1 MEKRRRALF
10 NRELNLKNIYFLKGS
25 NQFGEKSIWNFFLLY
40 CLLKINRQKNRLYDC
55 IFKHFAVTFH
65 LLFLKS
71 AVSPFLS
78 NLIFPFQKTTYVDCN
93 SLSAAAVN
101 SVLFWLTTPLFI
113 LRLIFAVVIHRYLV
127 LGICSK
133 LVYYN
138 NSFLPLIYFLP
149 ELVGW
154 DCKPY
159 FWLQLKVNWLLSLT
173 I

>member
-1 MEKRRRALF
+1 M
-10 NRELNLKNIYFLKGS
+10 
-25 NQFGEKSIWNFFLLY
+25 LY
-40 CLLKINRQKNRLYDC
+40 CLLEINVQKNRPYDC
-55 IFKHFAVTFH
+55 TFKHFAVTFH

-93 SLSAAAVN
+93 TSLSATAVN

-113 LRLIFAVVIHRYLV
+113 LRLIFAVVIHRYL
-127 LGICSK
+127 GIICSK

>member
-1 MEKRRRALF
+1 MSHKWRTIDNSLIVYWK
-10 NRELNLKNIYFLKGS
+10 LIGK
-25 NQFGEKSIWNFFLLY
+25 
-40 CLLKINRQKNRLYDC
+40 KNRLYDC
-55 IFKHFAVTFH
+55 TFKHFALTFH

-78 NLIFPFQKTTYVDCN
+78 IFCQYYVDCN

-113 LRLIFAVVIHRYLV
+113 LRLIFAVVIYRY